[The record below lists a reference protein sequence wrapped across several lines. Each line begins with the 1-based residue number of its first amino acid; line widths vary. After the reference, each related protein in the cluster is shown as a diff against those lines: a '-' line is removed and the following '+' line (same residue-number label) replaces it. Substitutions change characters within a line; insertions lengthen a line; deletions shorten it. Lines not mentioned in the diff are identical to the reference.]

1 MSNLKDP
8 AVLFYIDTWLSA
20 TAEMDSD
27 VRGWYLNLILHNY
40 DKKSLPNDIEKLA
53 LLAGVKFSEFERFKQ
68 MFEQVL
74 KQKFKQNDEGRL
86 ENDYTKNI
94 LQAREQFKDKRAKSG
109 TIGYIVKLANTIKGI
124 KDKQITSLKE
134 HLYTLEI
141 EEIEKY
147 KDKQMLEQM
156 LEQMLKLYINKNKDE
171 NKDNNINND
180 INDNI
185 IFETNI
191 SELKNESEI
200 IVKKFHSLYESDY
213 KVWLNAKFG
222 KWIEDYEKLK
232 KEFGET
238 YINKFSAIY
247 TELAMQ
253 KMQFY
258 KCSDFEFKT
267 YKSLGGLLKKEKN
280 DIYVYEKLLEIGK
293 DRYSSNQKWIDEY
306 NANLEMFKQIKENG
320 K

>member
-124 KDKQITSLKE
+124 KDKQIASLKE

-147 KDKQMLEQM
+147 KDKQVLEQM

-171 NKDNNINND
+171 NKDNNINNNIEIKRQNF
-180 INDNI
+180 INDVENVI
-185 IFETNI
+185 IEKI
-191 SELKNESEI
+191 
-200 IVKKFHSLYESDY
+200 
-213 KVWLNAKFG
+213 LNFQ
-222 KWIEDYEKLK
+222 ILK
-232 KEFGET
+232 K
-238 YINKFSAIY
+238 IN
-247 TELAMQ
+247 L
-253 KMQFY
+253 
-258 KCSDFEFKT
+258 
-267 YKSLGGLLKKEKN
+267 
-280 DIYVYEKLLEIGK
+280 
-293 DRYSSNQKWIDEY
+293 
-306 NANLEMFKQIKENG
+306 
-320 K
+320 

>member
-124 KDKQITSLKE
+124 KDKQIASLKE

-147 KDKQMLEQM
+147 KDKQVLEQM

-171 NKDNNINND
+171 NKNNNINND

-185 IFETNI
+185 NEIPNFDLFFHFLTEKYI
-191 SELKNESEI
+191 ELNLVAEKYR
-200 IVKKFHSLYESDY
+200 YE
-213 KVWLNAKFG
+213 W
-222 KWIEDYEKLK
+222 KLK
-232 KEFGET
+232 YDSWVVNGW
-238 YINKFSAIY
+238 
-247 TELAMQ
+247 
-253 KMQFY
+253 
-258 KCSDFEFKT
+258 
-267 YKSLGGLLKKEKN
+267 
-280 DIYVYEKLLEIGK
+280 K
-293 DRYSSNQKWIDEY
+293 DGNG
-306 NANLEMFKQIKENG
+306 KQIKNWKQKALNTLKYIDPKEQ
-320 K
+320 KSQYYEMPL